1 MCQKPIIMMKNV
13 VDVTFLRE
21 KPNGKDEN
29 IRGERNLQKQ
39 LRYLPSKNDI
49 GICFSFPM
57 RDGAIFFRAWRKKKA
72 LQQLQW
78 VLYTPLLD
86 GTKWSR
92 AQLAAAAV
100 WLSPSPTRMK
110 RIPYSQFPASQKR
123 EIARKRERVSCSPC
137 CNLIVCHKLCVCAA
151 KGTW

>member
-1 MCQKPIIMMKNV
+1 MMKNV

-86 GTKWSR
+86 GTK
-92 AQLAAAAV
+92 
-100 WLSPSPTRMK
+100 
-110 RIPYSQFPASQKR
+110 
-123 EIARKRERVSCSPC
+123 
-137 CNLIVCHKLCVCAA
+137 
-151 KGTW
+151 